1 VNACAKFAHALAALT
16 LLAPPA
22 EAKHPKPKPAKVLVK
37 NPKKALAIE
46 MESVDLETGHAIVL
60 VSGVKRGPEARL
72 FVFTDD
78 RDHRFIALG
87 SRCQPADDRI
97 RCTLD
102 LPKGY
107 LAYKVVQ
114 MALTVGKRE
123 IVAPPG
129 NVLSKFAAAGAPSP
143 PPALLDTPRTPPD
156 AGH

>member
-1 VNACAKFAHALAALT
+1 VKGCAKFAHVLAALT
-16 LLAPPA
+16 LATPPA
-22 EAKHPKPKPAKVLVK
+22 QAKHPKAKSAKILVK
-37 NPKKALAIE
+37 KPKKALAVEI
-46 MESVDLETGHAIVL
+46 ESVDLETGHAIVL

-78 RDHRFIALG
+78 RDHHFIALD
-87 SRCQPADDRI
+87 SRCEPADDRI

-114 MALTVGKRE
+114 MVLTVGKRE
-123 IVAPPG
+123 VVAPPG
-129 NVLSKFAAAGAPSP
+129 NVLARFEAARAPSP
-143 PPALLDTPRTPPD
+143 TPALLDTPRTPPD